1 MTDVRLCFDV
11 GGTYIKFGVFTE
23 KNQWLDRGKIKTPS
37 NTRDEFFAA
46 LAAKIQEVEQ
56 AHVIEAIGLSFP
68 GFIDSVN
75 GRAIMAG
82 ALAPLHGC
90 AVVQELQQR
99 LTKPYPIWIENDAK
113 CAALAE
119 LSTGNATDVQ
129 DFVMIT
135 LGTGIGGA
143 LVHQRQLIHGNGFRA
158 GEFGMM
164 ITDFQASSF
173 ATLHD
178 LASTRGLIA
187 AYRRAKA
194 IPESE
199 EILGETIMQQR
210 SSDPE
215 TQEILK
221 QWARYVA
228 LAIYNL
234 AITMNPEKI
243 LIGGGISQN
252 PDLLAIIKQAINE
265 NPHWPDFQV
274 PIETCRYYN
283 DSGLLGA
290 LTLIQ
295 QGGKK

>member
-1 MTDVRLCFDV
+1 
-11 GGTYIKFGVFTE
+11 
-23 KNQWLDRGKIKTPS
+23 
-37 NTRDEFFAA
+37 
-46 LAAKIQEVEQ
+46 
-56 AHVIEAIGLSFP
+56 
-68 GFIDSVN
+68 
-75 GRAIMAG
+75 
-82 ALAPLHGC
+82 
-90 AVVQELQQR
+90 
-99 LTKPYPIWIENDAK
+99 
-113 CAALAE
+113 
-119 LSTGNATDVQ
+119 
-129 DFVMIT
+129 
-135 LGTGIGGA
+135 
-143 LVHQRQLIHGNGFRA
+143 
-158 GEFGMM
+158 
-164 ITDFQASSF
+164 
-173 ATLHD
+173 
-178 LASTRGLIA
+178 
-187 AYRRAKA
+187 RRAKA

-199 EILGETIMQQR
+199 EILGETIMQQW

-234 AITMNPEKI
+234 AVTMNPEKI
-243 LIGGGISQN
+243 LIGGGISQH

>member
-1 MTDVRLCFDV
+1 
-11 GGTYIKFGVFTE
+11 
-23 KNQWLDRGKIKTPS
+23 
-37 NTRDEFFAA
+37 
-46 LAAKIQEVEQ
+46 
-56 AHVIEAIGLSFP
+56 
-68 GFIDSVN
+68 
-75 GRAIMAG
+75 
-82 ALAPLHGC
+82 
-90 AVVQELQQR
+90 
-99 LTKPYPIWIENDAK
+99 
-113 CAALAE
+113 
-119 LSTGNATDVQ
+119 
-129 DFVMIT
+129 
-135 LGTGIGGA
+135 
-143 LVHQRQLIHGNGFRA
+143 
-158 GEFGMM
+158 MM

-234 AITMNPEKI
+234 AVTMNPEKI
-243 LIGGGISQN
+243 LI
-252 PDLLAIIKQAINE
+252 DE